1 MYPFKHRCDIVRKL
15 GYILICLD
23 IGALLSYLHFHG
35 RYKVLIDARPQV
47 FSIPVFAGPSIPRSD
62 GDVFIAINEEQILGG
77 IVGIQCCQGIPNIVP
92 AAAAVRQGCSMGIL
106 DVRVELVAIG

>member
-1 MYPFKHRCDIVRKL
+1 MYHAHLRLNDVCANKFRRK
-15 GYILICLD
+15 IKI
-23 IGALLSYLHFHG
+23 
-35 RYKVLIDARPQV
+35 
-47 FSIPVFAGPSIPRSD
+47 RSHSKQ
-62 GDVFIAINEEQILGG
+62 FIAINEEQILAG